1 VVNVELTDVDWDKA
15 TLFTGR
21 FSMYLIWVLQ
31 LVNVAFIDCFAPVPA
46 GERLVLISE
55 FNLGVTTD

>member
-1 VVNVELTDVDWDKA
+1 VVNVELTDVGWDEA
-15 TLFTGR
+15 TLFAGR
-21 FSMYLIWVLQ
+21 FSMYLVWVLQ
-31 LVNVAFIDCFAPVPA
+31 LVNVTFIDCLAPVPA

>member
-1 VVNVELTDVDWDKA
+1 VVNVELADVDWDEA
-15 TLFTGR
+15 TLFAGR
-21 FSMYLIWVLQ
+21 FSMYLVWVLQ
-31 LVNVAFIDCFAPVPA
+31 LVNVTFVDCLAPVPA

>member
-1 VVNVELTDVDWDKA
+1 VVNVELADVDWDEA
-15 TLFTGR
+15 TFFAGR
-21 FSMYLIWVLQ
+21 FSMYFVWVLQ
-31 LVNVAFIDCFAPVPA
+31 LVNVTFIDCLAPVSA